1 GPSVS
6 DQSLG
11 QFLRRRFGNELV
23 DQLLAPLITGI
34 YSSKV
39 DDKSFMK
46 SFSHFFEFETEKGRN
61 IKRISEGLPE
71 RREGNGNKEG
81 QFVSVQGGLTTVI
94 EALEKELSSSIQKDT
109 AIQKIH
115 QVNGAYTLYDNH
127 ENVYNA
133 DGVILATPHRS
144 VSSMFEQ
151 TEALTALDTI
161 PVT

>member
-1 GPSVS
+1 MTSFPHFYEYEQKYG
-6 DQSLG
+6 
-11 QFLRRRFGNELV
+11 
-23 DQLLAPLITGI
+23 
-34 YSSKV
+34 SS
-39 DDKSFMK
+39 MK
-46 SFSHFFEFETEKGRN
+46 GLHEVRPASRKGTV
-61 IKRISEGLPE
+61 K
-71 RREGNGNKEG
+71 KEG
-81 QFVSVQGGLTTVI
+81 QFVSVQGGLSTVI

-151 TEALTALDTI
+151 TEALTA
-161 PVT
+161 

>member
-11 QFLRRRFGNELV
+11 HFLRRRFGNELV
-23 DQLLAPLITGI
+23 DHLLAPLLSEI
-34 YSSKV
+34 YSCKV
-39 DDKSFMK
+39 ADMPLMPSIRNFYEYDKKFDVIIN
-46 SFSHFFEFETEKGRN
+46 E
-61 IKRISEGLPE
+61 L
-71 RREGNGNKEG
+71 GNELGDGWIGTGKKEG
-81 QFVSVQGGLTTVI
+81 QFVSVQGGLITVI

-161 PVT
+161 P